1 MNKKIMLV
9 ATLVIIC
16 GAALMLTLSKKSS
29 SAMQII
35 VSVNNFDTS
44 YDVVLEK
51 NNKKIGTF
59 TDKLISVS
67 VNSNEDVLRFSSSN
81 RTDYLLNV
89 SEFIKNKKVAV
100 VTFVNESNATNT
112 FLKESG
118 IDSSNSVFGV
128 RYFADET
135 WMVGFDSLTE
145 NAPEGN
151 VTVLKKE
158 GDKWI
163 IVANGTAVD
172 DALLV
177 AVGAPI
183 DLINYVKGL

>member
-16 GAALMLTLSKKSS
+16 GAALMLTLIKKSS

-67 VNSNEDVLRFSSSN
+67 VNSSEDVLRFSSSN

>member
-1 MNKKIMLV
+1 MNKKILV
-9 ATLVIIC
+9 AALVIIC
-16 GAALMLTLSKKSS
+16 GTALMLTLNKKSS

-158 GDKWI
+158 GDKWM